1 MPSQEDLI
9 RLYQEKIHHIED
21 QIKNI
26 EAHIRELD
34 AFEASQMR
42 RNLPNEYKQSLHSAI
57 TRAKMDAGTVKNKAK
72 AAVMNL
78 KAKVL
83 EKRRALQE
91 RALKQED
98 ERWAESYRPFK

>member
-1 MPSQEDLI
+1 
-9 RLYQEKIHHIED
+9 
-21 QIKNI
+21 
-26 EAHIRELD
+26 
-34 AFEASQMR
+34 
-42 RNLPNEYKQSLHSAI
+42 
-57 TRAKMDAGTVKNKAK
+57 MDAGTVKNKAK